1 MGSVAGLSKKPRP
14 ASLKK
19 IVDKLLAGV
28 ADKNEEQR
36 DISCLGKL
44 QVASHQLNMQPSN
57 QSWRTCQ
64 WTHSSWHPMLKASTS
79 RSWLF

>member
-1 MGSVAGLSKKPRP
+1 VKSFGQRTKLMGSVAGLSRKPRP

-28 ADKNEEQR
+28 ADKDEEQR

-44 QVASHQLNMQPSN
+44 S
-57 QSWRTCQ
+57 RT
-64 WTHSSWHPMLKASTS
+64 
-79 RSWLF
+79 